1 LNELCIALTAHHRTT
16 IYVNGPIGARMPSVI
31 REVSD
36 PMARALLLHMLIASS
51 CATLTS
57 APATDETEPSH
68 DAFGSRIGVESLG
81 LYSESRFQT
90 RNENHG
96 AILTST
102 DADNGWG
109 FSSMK
114 VNCELRTGGQ
124 RGALTDAF
132 DGDFGVAERH
142 GICSRQRS
150 RVPQTR
156 VPHVLREGPRR

>member
-1 LNELCIALTAHHRTT
+1 MNELCIALTAHHRTT

-51 CATLTS
+51 CATLTLHS

-114 VNCELRTGGQ
+114 VNCERGQ
-124 RGALTDAF
+124 RGRAQTDTF
-132 DGDFGVAERH
+132 DGDFGVAERY
-142 GICSRQRS
+142 GVCSRQRS
-150 RVPQTR
+150 RVPYA
-156 VPHVLREGPRR
+156 LGEGPRR